1 MDWIVNAAN
10 WFVGL
15 FKTGGEVF
23 ISWMTGIVPLVL
35 VLLVAMNSLI
45 ALIGEDKINKFAQGA
60 GKNVVSRY
68 LLLPFLSTFF
78 LTNPMCFT
86 MGRFLPERYKPGYYA
101 STAQF
106 CHTSLGI
113 FPHINPGE
121 LFTWMGIASGIMA
134 LGLNEGEA
142 RGPLP
147 ARRRGPQLP
156 RRLGHGLH
164 HGVRVEAAG
173 HHPGEGGARQCLS
186 TVASPS

>member
-113 FPHINPGE
+113 FPHINPAE

-134 LGLNEGEA
+134 LGLNEGELA
-142 RGPLP
+142 VRYLLVGAVLNF
-147 ARRRGPQLP
+147 
-156 RRLGHGLH
+156 LGGWVTDFTTAYVSKQQGITLAKEVHAN
-164 HGVRVEAAG
+164 V
-173 HHPGEGGARQCLS
+173 
-186 TVASPS
+186 